1 MRKSTQRRFV
11 GAAPGTGRWLLIS
24 SVVLAV
30 LVAPF
35 AFAAGEGRPIDGGE
49 RNPSSNKSLAYTKE
63 TGILT
68 SNGTY
73 GTRQSNKKDGDGGGA
88 IYGCRSAPGREPCI
102 RANNLKN
109 GRAFEFDTRSGTQGG
124 YIDVGSGNPNANA
137 TPFGTNA
144 AGKVANLNADRV
156 DDLHADEI
164 IARAKDQW
172 AVVGLRRSADPQE
185 RRHRGDQAWCGR
197 LRGRVRGQRGLL
209 RLQRDARH
217 RRHDRPARR
226 RGGRLAA
233 HRQRQRGARGD
244 PRQRRRRG
252 RPPVPPDCQLLT

>member
-1 MRKSTQRRFV
+1 MRQSTRAALRL
-11 GAAPGTGRWLLIS
+11 AAPGTGRWLLIS

-49 RNPSSNKSLAYTKE
+49 RNPSSNKRLAYTKE

-109 GRAFEFDTRSGTQGG
+109 GRAFEFATRSGTQGG
-124 YIDVGSGNPNANA
+124 FIGVGSREPE
-137 TPFGTNA
+137 
-144 AGKVANLNADRV
+144 RER
-156 DDLHADEI
+156 HAV
-164 IARAKDQW
+164 RHQ
-172 AVVGLRRSADPQE
+172 RRREGREPE
-185 RRHRGDQAWCGR
+185 RRPRG
-197 LRGRVRGQRGLL
+197 
-209 RLQRDARH
+209 
-217 RRHDRPARR
+217 RPAR
-226 RGGRLAA
+226 GRD
-233 HRQRQRGARGD
+233 HR
-244 PRQRRRRG
+244 PRQGPVGRG
-252 RPPVPPDCQLLT
+252 RAPTAH